1 MAKIENLVD
10 EGWGADK
17 NLFVHFY
24 LTVNIYVDYSD
35 KIDTIEKH
43 VVRH

>member
-24 LTVNIYVDYSD
+24 LTVNNSFISSSSSSFIPYAVY
-35 KIDTIEKH
+35 
-43 VVRH
+43 